1 VRSQRWLAILTV
13 VTMLTSGSSL
23 PFAPPTIMAQAPIGA
38 DFALD
43 ARDLRFIFRQIQ
55 IAQAHAAGGQLLG
68 SGANQVNEARLP
80 FGLRTVDGSFN
91 HLGSGQTRFGAA
103 DQRFPRLTSRVLRDV
118 PGPSSYADVN
128 GPVTDPQPRIISNL
142 IVDQT
147 ENNPAAAAAAAAG
160 GELTPSGAFFIPNVA
175 PDVGLSAPFNSMF
188 TFFGQFF
195 DHGLDL
201 VNKGGSGTVFVPLQS
216 DDPLFVPGGPT
227 NFMVLTRATHLP
239 GLDGV
244 VGTPDDIND
253 AVNQTTP
260 FVDQNQTYTSHPS
273 HQVFLRD
280 YEMRID
286 LVTNTMKPRSTGKM
300 ADGIG
305 GHIAN
310 WGEVKSEA
318 RTKLGIQLVDTDV
331 FNVPLLLT
339 DPYGRFIPAANG
351 FPQIVT
357 SLSPLTTVPG
367 DPAANGGL
375 GVRIP
380 QGAPRTGHAFLDDI
394 AHAANP
400 ANGPHN
406 AGLLADHF
414 VTGDG
419 RGNENIALTAV
430 HTIFHSEHNRLATQI
445 GGVNGVGG
453 LIDTLLT
460 PTEAAAWRAVDAGS
474 GWDYGERVFQA
485 ARFVTEMEYQHL
497 VFEEFAR
504 KLVPSINEF
513 IGDGI
518 NFQSDTNPAIFAEFA
533 HQTYR
538 LGHSMLTETIPRMR
552 PNGTRYDISLL
563 NGFLNPR
570 EFRNPNGG
578 PALTAGQA
586 AGEIFQGG
594 TRQVG
599 NEIDEFV
606 TEAVRNTLLGLPLDL
621 AVLNI
626 ARGRSEGIAPL
637 NLVRRQLFSATGD
650 AALEPY
656 RDWFDLKLGLRHEE
670 SLVNFIAAYGIHST
684 IQAAT
689 TLGARRTAAAALMLD
704 AGFMFGPAAQ
714 TGVDTID
721 LWPGGLAEKIAP
733 FGSMLGS
740 TFNFIFEKQLEN
752 LQNADRFYYLERL
765 DGLNLLAQLEG
776 NSFSE
781 LIERNTTAVGLPAE
795 VFSRPDLILNVAALV
810 TPNEEGIG
818 LNGVFNDPDTELD
831 ERTIQQLVREPNGTL
846 RYFGPQH
853 VTWNGSPTGDRLK
866 SSEGDDTMRG
876 SDGNDTLE
884 GGAGNDNHVG
894 GLGDDILSDIFGEDV
909 MKGGPGND
917 VISGGSGPFDLLQ
930 GNEGADFVIGGNDVS
945 EVFGGSGNDTIYSG
959 DGPTESFGGAGDDW
973 IEGGPQLDLLVGDE
987 NNQFQDDPDQ
997 GHDVIVG
1004 GKGDDDYDS
1013 EGGDDIMVAD
1023 VLGTERLEGMLG
1035 FDFVTYRGD
1044 PDVVDADMSIR
1055 VVLPPNLE
1063 ELRDRFDLVEALSGW
1078 NRNDFLRGTDRLAVD
1093 MEGHELTQAGINRIA
1108 GLSAFLN
1115 GATSFTGGDII
1126 MGGAGNDL
1134 LEGRDGDDFL
1144 DGDAW
1149 LNVQLRAPIPDAP
1162 NTFQLVDSL
1171 HALKA
1176 DVIAGRINPSQVT
1189 IVRSIVTPTTGG
1201 GTDTA
1206 VFSGARANYTVTT
1219 SGSITTVVDNVGTD
1233 GTDRLRNIERLTFAD
1248 GTFDPNNN
1256 PPTGAPVLS
1265 QALPQENEAIT
1276 AARGTLADVDGL
1288 TGVVFNFQW
1297 QQGPVGGAAF
1307 TNIAGA
1313 TAATFTP
1320 TQAQV
1325 GQVLR
1330 AIASFSD
1337 DGGTLES
1344 VPSAATGVVGD
1355 VFLGTANNDVF
1366 NGTAGRDNAD
1376 GNGGNDTLTTG
1387 DADDVATGNAGNDTL
1402 QMGAGN
1408 DVANG
1413 GAGDDTINTGAGD
1426 DSIRF
1431 NAAAG
1436 FDAVNGGGGVDEIR
1450 ALVAGA
1456 IIGLS
1461 SVTAVENITAAGF
1474 ANVAILGSEAA
1485 NTLNFSSVTITG
1497 ITSIRGGGGNDVV
1510 TGSGA
1515 ADRIEGGEG
1524 NDSLNGGAGADD
1536 LRGDEGTDTIN
1547 GGAGADTIAGGGA
1560 ADTINGDAGVDTID
1574 GGGGNDT
1581 ITGGAGNDTMN
1592 PGATIG
1598 ADIFRFA
1605 AGFGTDIINGFG
1617 ATASATVGQDRLH
1630 VVALG
1635 ITQANFAT
1643 RVTIVASGANTRI
1656 TVRNADN
1663 TVAGTITLNGVAVAT
1678 VTVNDFTLAP

>member
-1 VRSQRWLAILTV
+1 MRLNCRRVRSHRLLAILTM
-13 VTMLTSGSSL
+13 VTMTATGSSL
-23 PFAPPTIMAQAPIGA
+23 PFSPPTIMAQAPVGA
-38 DFALD
+38 DFTLD

-55 IAQAHAAGGQLLG
+55 IAQAHAAGGQLFG
-68 SGANQVNEARLP
+68 SGPNQVNEVRLP

-91 HLGSGQTRFGAA
+91 HLTPGQQNFGAA
-103 DQRFPRLTSRVLRDV
+103 DQRFPRLTTRAFRSAE
-118 PGPSSYADVN
+118 GSSYSQTS
-128 GPVTDPQPRIISNL
+128 GTVTDSQPRIISNL

-147 ENNPAAAAAAAAG
+147 AANPAATAAAG
-160 GELTPSGAFFIPNVA
+160 PSPEITPSGAYFIPNVA
-175 PDVGLSAPFNSMF
+175 PDVGLSAPFNTMF

-201 VNKGGSGTVFVPLQS
+201 VNKGGSGTVFVPLRS
-216 DDPLFVPGGPT
+216 DDPLFVPGGAN
-227 NFMVLTRATHLP
+227 NFMVLSRATNLP
-239 GLDGV
+239 GSDGV
-244 VGTPDDIND
+244 VGTADDIREGT
-253 AVNQTTP
+253 NQTTP

-273 HQVFLRD
+273 HQVFLRE
-280 YEMRID
+280 YEMRLD
-286 LVTNTMKPRSTGKM
+286 PATNTMKPHATGKM
-300 ADGIG
+300 ADGAD

-310 WGEVKSEA
+310 WREVKLQA
-318 RTKLGIQLVDTDV
+318 ATMLGIALTDADV
-331 FNVPLLLT
+331 FNVPLLAT
-339 DPYGRFIPAANG
+339 DPYGRFLRGPNG
-351 FPQIVT
+351 FPQVV
-357 SLSPLTTVPG
+357 LQAGGMREG
-367 DPAANGGL
+367 DPAAPISIADA
-375 GVRIP
+375 VK
-380 QGAPRTGHAFLDDI
+380 TGHGFLDDI

-400 ANGPHN
+400 SIAGFN
-406 AGLLADHF
+406 AALLGDHF

-460 PTEAAAWRAVDAGS
+460 ATEAAQWRAIDQAS
-474 GWDYGERVFQA
+474 GWDFGERVFQA

-538 LGHSMLTETIPRMR
+538 LGHSMLTETISRTR
-552 PNGTRYDISLL
+552 PNGTTYDISLL

-570 EFRNPNGG
+570 EFVRNPSGG
-578 PALTAGQA
+578 APLTAAQA
-586 AGEIFQGG
+586 AGAIFQGG
-594 TRQVG
+594 ARQVG

-637 NLVRRQLFSATGD
+637 NAVRRQLFAATGD
-650 AALEPY
+650 VALEPY
-656 RDWFDLKLGLRHEE
+656 RDWFDFRLGMKHEE
-670 SLVNFIAAYGIHST
+670 SLVNFIAAYGIHPTLQS
-684 IQAAT
+684 AT
-689 TLGARRTAAAALMLD
+689 TRAEQRAAAMTLSMD
-704 AGFMFGPAAQ
+704 AAFMFSPAAQ
-714 TGVDTID
+714 SGVENID
-721 LWPGGLAEKIAP
+721 LWVGGLAEKIAP

-781 LIERNTTAVGLPAE
+781 LIERNTNAVGLPAE
-795 VFSRPDLILNVAALV
+795 VFSRPDLVLNVTALV
-810 TPNEEGIG
+810 TPNEGG
-818 LNGVFNDPDTELD
+818 VGANGVFDDPETELD
-831 ERTIQQLVREPNGTL
+831 ERTIQELVLEPNGTL

-853 VTWNGSPTGDRLK
+853 VTWNGSPAADRLK

-876 SDGNDTLE
+876 GDGNDVLE

-894 GLGDDILSDIFGEDV
+894 GLGDDILLDSFGEDV

-917 VISGGSGPFDLLQ
+917 AISGGAGLFDLLQ
-930 GNEGADFVIGGNDVS
+930 GNEGADFIVGGNDVS
-945 EVFGGSGNDTIYSG
+945 EIFGGSGNDAMYTG
-959 DGPTESFGGAGDDW
+959 DGPTESFGGAGNDW
-973 IEGGPQLDLLVGDE
+973 VEGGPQLDLLVGDE
-987 NNQFQDDPDQ
+987 NNQFQNDPDQ
-997 GHDVIVG
+997 GHDVIIG

-1044 PDVVDADMSIR
+1044 PLVVDADMSIR
-1055 VVLPPNLE
+1055 VVLPPDLD

-1078 NRNDFLRGTDRLAVD
+1078 NQNDLLRGTDRLAAD
-1093 MEGHELTQAGINRIA
+1093 MVGHELTQAGINRIT

-1134 LEGRDGDDFL
+1134 LEGRAGDDFL

-1149 LNVQLRAPIPDAP
+1149 LDVQLRAPNPDATG
-1162 NTFQLVDSL
+1162 TFQLVDSI
-1171 HALKA
+1171 HPLKA
-1176 DVIAGRINPSQVT
+1176 DVFAGRINPAQIT
-1189 IVRSIVTPTTGG
+1189 IVRSIVTPATG

-1206 VFSGARANYTVTT
+1206 VFSGPRANYAVTI
-1219 SGSITTVVDNVGTD
+1219 SGSIVTVADNVGTD
-1233 GTDRLRNIERLTFAD
+1233 GTDRLRNIELLRFAD
-1248 GTFDPNNN
+1248 GTFDPTNN
-1256 PPTGAPVLS
+1256 PPTGAPVLN
-1265 QALPQENEAIT
+1265 QALPQENEAVT
-1276 AARGTLADVDGL
+1276 AASGNLADPDGL

-1297 QQGPVGGAAF
+1297 QQGPLGGASF

-1320 TQAQV
+1320 RQAQV

-1330 AIASFSD
+1330 VIASFTD
-1337 DGGTLES
+1337 NGGTLES
-1344 VPSAATGVVGD
+1344 VPSVATGVVGD
-1355 VFLGTANNDVF
+1355 VFVGTANDDVF
-1366 NGTAGRDNAD
+1366 TGTAGRDNAD
-1376 GNGGNDTLTTG
+1376 GNAGNDTLTTG
-1387 DADDVATGNAGNDTL
+1387 DAADVATGNGGNDTL
-1402 QMGAGN
+1402 TMGAGN
-1408 DVANG
+1408 DVAIG
-1413 GAGDDTINTGAGD
+1413 GAGDDTINTGTGD

-1431 NAAAG
+1431 NTAAG
-1436 FDAVNGGGGVDEIR
+1436 FDALNGGGGVDEVR

-1456 IIGLS
+1456 IIGLRS
-1461 SVTAVENITAAGF
+1461 ITAVENITAAGF
-1474 ANVAILGSEAA
+1474 ANVVILGSEAA
-1485 NTLNFSSVTITG
+1485 NTLNFNAVTLTG
-1497 ITSIRGGGGNDVV
+1497 ITAIRGAGGNDVL
-1510 TGSGA
+1510 TGSTA
-1515 ADRIEGGEG
+1515 ADRIEGGDG
-1524 NDSLNGGAGADD
+1524 TDTLNGGGGADD
-1536 LRGDEGTDTIN
+1536 LRGDAGNDTVNGGAGTDTIT
-1547 GGAGADTIAGGGA
+1547 GDAGADTL
-1560 ADTINGDAGVDTID
+1560 NGDAGADTID
-1574 GGGGNDT
+1574 GGGGSDT

-1598 ADIFRFA
+1598 TDVFRFA

-1617 ATASATVGQDRLH
+1617 AVPSDTVGQDRLD

-1635 ITQANFAT
+1635 ITQASFAT
-1643 RVTIVASGANTRI
+1643 RVRIAVSGTNTLI
-1656 TVRNADN
+1656 TVRNADS
-1663 TVAGTITLNGVAVAT
+1663 TVAGTITLNGVAAGT
-1678 VTVNDFTLAP
+1678 VTAADFTLAP